1 MSNPLKAILQT
12 CLNIKN
18 GEKVL
23 IIADKNTEN
32 IAHKILH
39 EAVKITNSSLKMIP
53 IGKHNGDEPPTN
65 IAKEMLHY
73 DVIIAP
79 TTTSLTHT
87 KAVLNAKKNNARVAT
102 MPGITEKIMNGSLL
116 ADYKKIERFTKNVL
130 EKLNDSV
137 KIKVTTTAGSDF
149 SFSVNGRNWLP
160 DTGIISKKGTCTNLP
175 AGEVFVSPLEGSFNG
190 KIVLDIFKH
199 EGETYAARGSLI
211 EVKNGKV
218 VSCSDKPSKVNSYF
232 KNIKNADNIA
242 EFGIGT
248 NYKAKI
254 IGNILQDEK
263 VLGTCH
269 VAFGNNSSIGGK
281 VYSKLH
287 LDTVLQK
294 PTIIV
299 DDVVLMKGGKFLL

>member
-1 MSNPLKAILQT
+1 MLNPAKIILQT
-12 CLNIKN
+12 CLNVKH

-32 IAHKILH
+32 LAHKILH
-39 EAVKITNSSLKMIP
+39 EAVKITHSSLKIIP
-53 IGKHNGDEPPTN
+53 VGKHNGDEPPAE

-87 KAVLNAKKNNARVAT
+87 KAIRNAKNNARVAT
-102 MPGITEKIMNGSLL
+102 LPGITERVMNGSLL
-116 ADYKKIERFTKNVL
+116 ADYNRIEKFTKKILK
-130 EKLNDSV
+130 KLNGSV
-137 KIKVTTTAGSDF
+137 NVNVVTTKGSNF
-149 SFSVNGRNWLP
+149 SFSVDGRKWFP
-160 DTGIISKKGTCTNLP
+160 DTGILSKKGTCTNLP

-190 KIVLDIFKH
+190 KIVLDLFKH
-199 EGETYAARGSLI
+199 EGETYAANGSVI
-211 EVKNGKV
+211 EVRKGKV
-218 VSCSDKPSKVNSYF
+218 VSCSDKNSRVNSYF
-232 KNIKNADNIA
+232 KTIKNADNIA

-269 VAFGNNSSIGGK
+269 VAFGNNSNIDGK

-294 PTIIV
+294 PTIVV
-299 DDVVLMKGGKFLL
+299 DDSVLMKYGKFLL